1 MVFEKN
7 IKKKKKM
14 NRRTIQLAIITFVS
28 FYEIRLFI
36 FEYYSPERKK
46 EKKKIKI
53 ENISA
58 AVCMCFHA
66 RVGHLKSLIAFF

>member
-1 MVFEKN
+1 MVFEKKL
-7 IKKKKKM
+7 KKKNESKD
-14 NRRTIQLAIITFVS
+14 NSTC
-28 FYEIRLFI
+28 YYNIRVVLWNTPII

-46 EKKKIKI
+46 KKKLI

>member
-7 IKKKKKM
+7 IKKKKM

-46 EKKKIKI
+46 KKKIKI

>member
-1 MVFEKN
+1 
-7 IKKKKKM
+7 M

-28 FYEIRLFI
+28 FYEIRLYHLRILFA
-36 FEYYSPERKK
+36 RKK
-46 EKKKIKI
+46 EKKKKKLI

>member
-1 MVFEKN
+1 MVFEK
-7 IKKKKKM
+7 ILKKKKNESKD
-14 NRRTIQLAIITFVS
+14 NSTC
-28 FYEIRLFI
+28 YYNIRVVLWNTPIHLRILFA
-36 FEYYSPERKK
+36 RKK
-46 EKKKIKI
+46 ERKKKIKI